1 MYKITRVEEISRK
14 SIENLSFHI
23 NKYINAELQEDEF
36 LLHIEYFK
44 DNEPYSTYPTLAYL
58 HIGKLI
64 EKDKKDNQLDIIR
77 K

>member
-1 MYKITRVEEISRK
+1 MYKIVRVVEISRK

-23 NKYINAELQEDEF
+23 NKYINEELQEDEF

-58 HIGKLI
+58 HIAK
-64 EKDKKDNQLDIIR
+64 II
-77 K
+77 KE

>member
-1 MYKITRVEEISRK
+1 MYKIVRVEEVSRNTLK
-14 SIENLSFHI
+14 PLSFNI
-23 NKYINAELQEDEF
+23 NKYINEEIQEDEF

-64 EKDKKDNQLDIIR
+64 EKDKKRQSIR
-77 K
+77 YY

>member
-1 MYKITRVEEISRK
+1 MYKIVRGVEISRTTLG
-14 SIENLSFHI
+14 SIVSHI
-23 NKYINAELQEDEF
+23 NQYINEEIQEDEF

-64 EKDKKDNQLDIIR
+64 EKDKKRQSIR
-77 K
+77 YY

>member
-14 SIENLSFHI
+14 SIENLNFHI

-44 DNEPYSTYPTLAYL
+44 DNEIYSTYPTLAYL
-58 HIGKLI
+58 HIAK
-64 EKDKKDNQLDIIR
+64 II
-77 K
+77 KE